1 MLRKHDV
8 MQQKRGKQLLSKDI
22 FKDYVVDKTTPIP
35 LYFQFKNI
43 LLDMMKEGKLQPGDM
58 IPTEFDLCDIFGI
71 SRTTVRQALTELV
84 NENKFYRVKGRGT
97 FVAQDKINQDFI
109 KRIESFKA
117 EMERKGYKPS
127 SKVLEFEVVE
137 APVEVAVALN
147 LPVHTDVI
155 CLKRLRS
162 ADEEPIVITTTY
174 LPYSSCKNVL
184 DHDMNSHSLYKI
196 LSKNINT
203 KINKV
208 VRNIEAAIPTKEDC
222 ELLQITKTTAIQV
235 FHYIG
240 YNKFESPVEYTIS
253 RYRGDKNVFTI
264 EQYLD

>member
-1 MLRKHDV
+1 MLA
-8 MQQKRGKQLLSKDI
+8 KDL

-43 LLDMMKEGKLQPGDM
+43 LLDMMKEEKLLPGDM
-58 IPTEFDLCDIFGI
+58 IPTEFELCDIFGI

-84 NENKFYRVKGRGT
+84 NENRFYRVKGRGT

-117 EMERKGYKPS
+117 EMERKGYTPS
-127 SKVLEFEVVE
+127 TRIIAFEVVE
-137 APVEVAVALN
+137 APIEVAVALN

-155 CLKRLRS
+155 SLKRLRS
-162 ADEEPIVITTTY
+162 ADNEPIVIAQTY

-184 DHDMNSHSLYKI
+184 DYDMNNQSLYKI

-208 VRNIEAAIPTKEDC
+208 VRNIEAVIPTKEDC
-222 ELLQITKTTAIQV
+222 ELLEITKTTAIQV

-240 YNKFESPVEYTIS
+240 YNKFETPIEYTVS
-253 RYRGDKNVFTI
+253 RYRGDKNIFTI
-264 EQYLD
+264 EQYLE

>member
-1 MLRKHDV
+1 MLARD
-8 MQQKRGKQLLSKDI
+8 L
-22 FKDYVVDKTTPIP
+22 FKGYAVDKSTPIP

-43 LLDMMKEGKLQPGDM
+43 LLDMMKEEKLQPGDM
-58 IPTEFDLCDIFGI
+58 IPTEFELCDIFGI

-127 SKVLEFEVVE
+127 SKVLLFEVIE

-147 LPVHTDVI
+147 LPAGSDVI
-155 CLKRLRS
+155 LLKRLRY
-162 ADEEPIVITTTY
+162 ADNEPIIWSRTY
-174 LPYSSCKNVL
+174 LPYASCKNVL
-184 DHDMNSHSLYKI
+184 DYDMMTHSLYKI
-196 LSKNINT
+196 LAKNINT
-203 KINKV
+203 KINRV
-208 VRNIEAAIPTKEDC
+208 VRNIEAVIPTKEDC
-222 ELLQITKTTAIQV
+222 ELLDITKTTAIQM

-240 YNKFESPVEYTIS
+240 YNKFDTPIEYTIS

-264 EQYLD
+264 EQYLE

>member
-1 MLRKHDV
+1 
-8 MQQKRGKQLLSKDI
+8 LLTSEL
-22 FKDYVVDKTTPIP
+22 FKDYAVDKTTPIP

-58 IPTEFDLCDIFGI
+58 IPTEFELCDIFGI

-117 EMERKGYKPS
+117 EMERKGYTPS
-127 SKVLEFEVVE
+127 TKLLEFEVIE
-137 APVEVAVALN
+137 APIEVAVALN
-147 LPVHTDVI
+147 LPVNTDVI
-155 CLKRLRS
+155 SLKRLRS
-162 ADEEPIVITTTY
+162 ADKEPIVITHTY
-174 LPYSSCKNVL
+174 LPYSTCKSVL
-184 DHDMNSHSLYKI
+184 DYDMNSHSLYKI
-196 LSKNINT
+196 LAKNINT

-208 VRNIEAAIPTKEDC
+208 VRYIEAVIPTKEDC
-222 ELLQITKTTAIQV
+222 ELLQITKTTAIQI

-240 YNKFESPVEYTIS
+240 YNKFETPVEYTIS

-264 EQYLD
+264 EQYLE

>member
-1 MLRKHDV
+1 
-8 MQQKRGKQLLSKDI
+8 LLPRDL
-22 FKDYVVDKTTPIP
+22 FKDCVVDKTTPIP

-43 LLDMMKEGKLQPGDM
+43 LLDMMKEETLLPGDM
-58 IPTEFDLCDIFGI
+58 IPTEFELCDIFGI

-84 NENKFYRVKGRGT
+84 NENRFYRVKGRGT
-97 FVAQDKINQDFI
+97 FVAQDKISQDFI

-117 EMERKGYKPS
+117 EMERKGYTPTSTIIDFK
-127 SKVLEFEVVE
+127 VVE
-137 APVEVAVALN
+137 APIEVAVALN

-155 CLKRLRS
+155 SLKRLRS
-162 ADEEPIVITTTY
+162 ADNEPIVIAQTY
-174 LPYSSCKNVL
+174 LPYSLCKNVL
-184 DHDMNSHSLYKI
+184 DYDMHNRSLYKI

-208 VRNIEAAIPTKEDC
+208 IRNIEAVIPTKEDC
-222 ELLQITKTTAIQV
+222 DFLDITKTTAIQL

-240 YNKFESPVEYTIS
+240 YNKFETPIEYTVS
-253 RYRGDKNVFTI
+253 RYRGDKNIFTI

>member
-1 MLRKHDV
+1 MLYMEK
-8 MQQKRGKQLLSKDI
+8 KRGITLFSKNLFNEYAI
-22 FKDYVVDKTTPIP
+22 DKSTPIP

-43 LLDMMKEGKLQPGDM
+43 LISMMKDGKLQPGDM
-58 IPTEFDLCDIFGI
+58 IPTEFELCDIFGI

-84 NENKFYRVKGRGT
+84 NEGKFYRVKGRGT

-117 EMERKGYKPS
+117 EMERKGYTPT
-127 SKVLEFEVVE
+127 SKVLNFEVIE
-137 APVEVAVALN
+137 APIEVAVALN
-147 LPVHTDVI
+147 LPVNSDI
-155 CLKRLRS
+155 ISLKRLRF
-162 ADEEPIVITTTY
+162 ADDEPIVITQTF
-174 LPYSSCKNVL
+174 LPYTLCKNVL
-184 DHDMNSHSLYKI
+184 DYDMSTYSLYKI

-208 VRNIEAAIPTKEDC
+208 VRNIEAVIPTREDC
-222 ELLQITKTTAIQV
+222 DLLEITKTTAIQV

-240 YNKFESPVEYTIS
+240 YNKFDSPIEYTIS

-264 EQYLD
+264 EQYLE